1 MKHVK
6 FLLYII
12 ALLFFFSG
20 CSSVSKGDVISFS
33 GTIEAVEVNIVSE
46 IGSKIN
52 SILFKEGDSVRKGDL
67 LIQLDDTSL
76 KLQRDSAKASVEMAK
91 AKLDELLAG
100 SRDES
105 IKAAEA
111 NVKQAEA
118 ALEEAEKTLT
128 YYKDLYAK
136 NQELFKQG
144 AVPEQKIIDL
154 KQALDEAQSQYYKAK
169 SIVDQAV
176 AQRDLTVE
184 GARSESIWAARASL
198 SQAEASLALAEETLK
213 KASIYSPIDGVVLY
227 RNFEIGESVFAG
239 STIMTIQDPADL
251 WVEVYIPEKLLG
263 KIKLHQK
270 LNVKFEN
277 RIYSGEII
285 FISPQGEFT
294 PRNVQEKSEREN
306 IVYKVKVKLTSKDLK
321 PGMEVDV
328 ELPKGDAE

>member
-1 MKHVK
+1 MKHIK
-6 FLLYII
+6 IFLLI
-12 ALLFFFSG
+12 AFIFFVSG
-20 CSSVSKGDVISFS
+20 CSNLSGKDEIIFS
-33 GTIEAVEVNIVSE
+33 GTVEATQVNIVSE
-46 IGSKIN
+46 IGSKIAD
-52 SILFKEGDSVRKGDL
+52 IFFKEGDSVRKGDL
-67 LIQLDDTSL
+67 LVQLDDTSL

-91 AKLDELLAG
+91 AQLDELLAG

-105 IKAAEA
+105 IKSAEA
-111 NVKQAEA
+111 SVKQAEA
-118 ALEEAEKTLT
+118 ALNEAEKSLA

-136 NQELFKQG
+136 NQELFLQG

-154 KQALDEAQSQYYKAK
+154 RQALDEAQSQYDKAK
-169 SIVDQAV
+169 SLLDQAI

-184 GARSESIWAARASL
+184 GARSESIRAARASV
-198 SQAEASLALAEETLK
+198 SQAEDSLALAEETLK
-213 KASIYSPIDGVVLY
+213 KASIYSPIDGVVLCK
-227 RNFEIGESVFAG
+227 NFEIGESIFAG
-239 STIMTIQDPADL
+239 SNILTIQDPADL

-277 RIYSGEII
+277 RAYPGEIT